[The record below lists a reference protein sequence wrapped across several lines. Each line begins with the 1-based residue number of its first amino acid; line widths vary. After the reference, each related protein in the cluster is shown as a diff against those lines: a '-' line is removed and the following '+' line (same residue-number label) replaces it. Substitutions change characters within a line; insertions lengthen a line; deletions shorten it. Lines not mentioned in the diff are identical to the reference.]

1 LLSWHAVFGV
11 VYIKAIALAVLES
24 TIGWLNYGRKYD
36 ESIFTIFY
44 QNYYL
49 PTNFGYEKRR
59 PHLSRLIVS
68 GQISR
73 NEALENLKEPL
84 YESQVL
90 ENEIHDFCK
99 KMRISRKKVDDFIT
113 APAHHYTDFPNGDN
127 FYPLLKKIQSLV
139 ERSLGR
145 NLRV

>member
-1 LLSWHAVFGV
+1 VVFGV
-11 VYIKAIALAVLES
+11 VYNKAITLALLES
-24 TIGWLNYGRKYD
+24 NIGWLSNGRKYN
-36 ESIFTIFY
+36 ETIFTIFY

-68 GQISR
+68 GQMSR

-90 ENEIHDFCK
+90 ENNIHDFCK
-99 KMRISRKKVDDFIT
+99 KMRISIKQVDDFIT
-113 APAHHYTDFPNGDN
+113 APAHHYADFPNGDI

-145 NLRV
+145 KLRV